1 MVLGT
6 IRVLTDLG
14 ISWVSFGLRRRRQ
27 PVIVIVL
34 LAALAL
40 LGTGAIVIGV
50 PVMIVIALIR
60 SRGPR
65 PGQPAVTDPD
75 DEFAALVGR
84 EWPGEAALLHG
95 SVPPGSQ

>member
-1 MVLGT
+1 M
-6 IRVLTDLG
+6 
-14 ISWVSFGLRRRRQ
+14 
-27 PVIVIVL
+27 IVIVG

-40 LGTGAIVIGV
+40 LGAGAIVIGV
-50 PVMIVIALIR
+50 PVVIVIALIR

-65 PGQPAVTDPD
+65 PGPPAVAELD
-75 DEFAALVGR
+75 DEFVALVGR